1 MARLYD
7 SWSFLDQRNYNP
19 DGSMKPHKRQRLLND
34 GLALSEINQVE
45 NQKMLE
51 VKKYDE
57 REQLY
62 MERYGIPYSEW
73 KKQGQISQAEL
84 EERQRKAIRNGEEIS
99 TLPIAIDPDE
109 YYDLIGNAD
118 YFDC

>member
-7 SWSFLDQRNYNP
+7 SWDFLKKMNYNP
-19 DGSMKPHKRQRLLND
+19 DGSMKESWRKNLLES
-34 GLALSEINQVE
+34 GMSESEVNYLE

-62 MERYGIPYSEW
+62 LERYGIPYSEW
-73 KKQGQISQAEL
+73 EKQGRQSQAEL
-84 EERQRKAIRNGEEIS
+84 ERRQKKAIRNGEEIS
-99 TLPIAIDPDE
+99 SLPMDIDPDD
-109 YYDLIGNAD
+109 YYEQVGNAGL
-118 YFDC
+118 F